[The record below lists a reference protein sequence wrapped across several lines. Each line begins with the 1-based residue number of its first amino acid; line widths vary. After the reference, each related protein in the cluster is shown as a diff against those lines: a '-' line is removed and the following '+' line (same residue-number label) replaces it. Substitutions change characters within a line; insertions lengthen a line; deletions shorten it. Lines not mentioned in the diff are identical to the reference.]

1 MTEESNLHCLLWGNA
16 RTSGAFRTCCCL
28 WSYLSP
34 WIKDEFR
41 NKLSSAASCSV
52 LSHFMVNLFSSKKSI
67 LLNMQWYN
75 HNNCINFS
83 EEIKVQPSQFREST
97 DAVERIYEEQRK
109 LEESFTIHLGMEA
122 LLLAIRNLWIF
133 PQEYKFL
140 HVSRIYPLFLI
151 TSYVPLH
158 ESLVFVCYVFCVLA
172 SIFADKLWQL
182 LRWEVKGPIFSYYLE
197 HGFI

>member
-52 LSHFMVNLFSSKKSI
+52 LSYFMVNLFSSKKNI
-67 LLNMQWYN
+67 LMNMQCYN

-97 DAVERIYEEQRK
+97 DAIGRIYEEQRK

-122 LLLAIRNLWIF
+122 LLLAIRNFWTFSSGVQIPAREQNIPIISNLKLCPSPWK
-133 PQEYKFL
+133 P
-140 HVSRIYPLFLI
+140 R
-151 TSYVPLH
+151 
-158 ESLVFVCYVFCVLA
+158 VCMLCVLC
-172 SIFADKLWQL
+172 
-182 LRWEVKGPIFSYYLE
+182 FSFY
-197 HGFI
+197 ICR